1 MSDATKNWL
10 ILLVGVL
17 AVAMMFKTFLDVTG
31 FGSPIQTAS
40 STSRRQNAITTSEGQ
55 RVDAPPWTAGTVRE
69 AGGTAHDHGRRIGQ

>member
-31 FGSPIQTAS
+31 FNWPILSAN
-40 STSRRQNAITTSEGQ
+40 STSRKRWPRHLDGRGPPLQDPESVHSFGAVKE
-55 RVDAPPWTAGTVRE
+55 RVVE
-69 AGGTAHDHGRRIGQ
+69 